1 MGARLAMEKFSDEL
15 HRKGKDWYS
24 LRRRREGYELSY
36 FDETSFGV
44 ARTKS
49 ARLSHVMERKR

>member
-1 MGARLAMEKFSDEL
+1 MRARLAMEKLSAEL
-15 HRKGKDWYS
+15 HSKGKDWYS
-24 LRRRREGYELSY
+24 LQKWREGYELSY
-36 FDETSFGV
+36 FDKTSFGV